1 MPKLKDYSGPYRHDL
16 KFDDFSKD
24 FLITMMTQWQR
35 AYLRLSAIW
44 YEKVMEK
51 FGMEAADACNMEVWM
66 TVGQKVVPKFA
77 KMGNVQPKTVLDA
90 LKIVQLAPDSH
101 VGSQLFAGDL
111 DIKSENHI
119 ITTTTKCAVL
129 EFFEKAAPERIEYFC
144 HKLEPAVM
152 EAYFNNPKIKVTPLK
167 LPPRK
172 SPDEP
177 CCRFEIKL
185 EE

>member
-1 MPKLKDYSGPYRHDL
+1 MAELKDYSGPYKHDL
-16 KFDDFSKD
+16 KFEDFSKD
-24 FLITMMTQWQR
+24 FLIKMMTSWQR
-35 AYLRLSAIW
+35 AYLRLSSLW

-51 FGMEAADACNMEVWM
+51 CGMEAADECNLEVWLA
-66 TVGQKVVPKFA
+66 VGQRVVPKFA
-77 KMGNVQPKTVLDA
+77 KMGNIHSDTVLDA

-111 DIKSENHI
+111 DVKNKNHVI
-119 ITTTTKCAVL
+119 ATTTKCAVL

-144 HKLEPAVM
+144 HKLEPQVM
-152 EAYFNNPKIKVTPLK
+152 AAYFNNPKIKVKPLK

-172 SPDEP
+172 SPEDF
-177 CCRFEIKL
+177 CCRFEFKL

>member
-1 MPKLKDYSGPYRHDL
+1 MSDLTDYSGPYRHDL
-16 KFDDFSKD
+16 KFDDFSKH
-24 FLITMMTQWQR
+24 FLINMMTMWQR
-35 AYLRLSAIW
+35 AYLRLSSIW
-44 YEKVMEK
+44 YEKVLEK

-90 LKIVQLAPDSH
+90 LKIVQLASDSH

-111 DIKSENHI
+111 DIKSENHV

-129 EFFEKAAPERIEYFC
+129 EFFERAAPERIEYFC
-144 HKLEPAVM
+144 HKLEPQVM

-167 LPPRK
+167 LPPRA

>member
-1 MPKLKDYSGPYRHDL
+1 MAELTDYSGPYKHDL
-16 KFDDFSKD
+16 RFEDFSKD
-24 FLITMMTQWQR
+24 FLIKMMTQWQR
-35 AYLRLSAIW
+35 AYLRLSSIW

-51 FGMEAADACNMEVWM
+51 FGMNAADDCNLDVWL

-77 KMGNVQPKTVLDA
+77 KMGNVQPNTVLDA

-101 VGSQLFAGDL
+101 VGSQLFAGEL
-111 DIKSENHI
+111 DIKNENHV
-119 ITTTTKCAVL
+119 ITSTTKCAVL

-144 HKLEPAVM
+144 HKLEPQVM
-152 EAYFNNPKIKVTPLK
+152 EAYFNNPKIKVKPLK

-172 SPDEP
+172 SSEDI

>member
-35 AYLRLSAIW
+35 ACLRLSAIW

-111 DIKSENHI
+111 DIK
-119 ITTTTKCAVL
+119 K
-129 EFFEKAAPERIEYFC
+129 
-144 HKLEPAVM
+144 
-152 EAYFNNPKIKVTPLK
+152 
-167 LPPRK
+167 RK
-172 SPDEP
+172 SYHNHHYQMRGVGVFREGRTREDRVFLP
-177 CCRFEIKL
+177 
-185 EE
+185 